1 MTNATPERV
10 NILNDA
16 AGLIV
21 GQRQE
26 DYGTPEENFE
36 RIAGYFNI
44 HFKKNLENNI
54 PATPRQMA
62 EFMVLLKMART
73 INSPTR
79 DSYVDIGGYAGIAG
93 ELAKNETSNKEAS
106 VPAEKEASNTTGG
119 TWNGPVTFTINT
131 AQLSEKQIAGA
142 AKDALYWNLSA
153 AASTTVKDF
162 TDAQLRRA
170 NDIESAK
177 AAHPSNGAK

>member
-1 MTNATPERV
+1 MTNTTPERV
-10 NILNDA
+10 NILNEA

-26 DYGTPEENFE
+26 DYGTPEENFD

-44 HFKKNLENNI
+44 HFKKNLETNT
-54 PATPRQMA
+54 PANARQMA

-93 ELAKNETSNKEAS
+93 ELAKVEVAK
-106 VPAEKEASNTTGG
+106 KEASNTTGG
-119 TWNGPVTFTINT
+119 SIIVAGTIDPEVI
-131 AQLSEKQIAGA
+131 SRA
-142 AKDALYWNLSA
+142 A
-153 AASTTVKDF
+153 
-162 TDAQLRRA
+162 
-170 NDIESAK
+170 AK
-177 AAHPSNGAK
+177 AAHPSNGVG